1 MFTFGRAQLVTSS
14 WQKRYMSTK
23 TSQKKVCTNFEIK
36 TLSRFDSSKC
46 FTLSDVD
53 FAFPW
58 RDVIVKDGCW
68 LTDEYDIY
76 EVLGR

>member
-1 MFTFGRAQLVTSS
+1 MAEKIYVDEDEPEKGL
-14 WQKRYMSTK
+14 
-23 TSQKKVCTNFEIK
+23 KKFEI
-36 TLSRFDSSKC
+36 TILSETNSSKC